1 MILLCQ
7 CQARTFL
14 FFFGSELFMVG
25 IMNIFV
31 GSHIWQVERENEIKY
46 MEFHIIYLAFP
57 VKLPD
62 IYMYNVYIYP
72 QLTRFNE
79 VPKKMF
85 HASM

>member
-1 MILLCQ
+1 MSGQ
-7 CQARTFL
+7 NVS

-72 QLTRFNE
+72 QLKF
-79 VPKKMF
+79 PIKMF